1 MMFPPPILAAED
13 NPLGHVLDKAL
24 IPLPEGMF
32 SPATAKFLGPI
43 LTMNTLTMIIA
54 SAIMVWALITASKS
68 IHTGPDKDGD
78 NRYITKGRFAQ
89 MIEVVVLY
97 LRDSVI
103 RAQLGREGDRFAPFL
118 LTVFFFILF
127 NNLLGLVPL
136 LDLQHLFGAL
146 FLNDSHFA
154 VIGGT
159 ATGRIAVTGAL
170 AVVAFILWQ
179 VNGLRSLGLIE
190 WCRHFTAGAPW
201 YLWWLMVPVEIMS
214 MFVKPFALAIR
225 LFANMTAGHVL
236 LAVLMMFTAAAPK
249 ALGLLAGGP
258 IGLISAIG
266 AIGIFFLEILVAF
279 LQAFI
284 FLFLTTVFIAQL
296 VHHHDEHAESHT
308 SHEAEPHPAP
318 AHA

>member
-1 MMFPPPILAAED
+1 MFPPPILAAED
-13 NPLGHVLDKAL
+13 NPLGHVLDRAL
-24 IPLPEGMF
+24 IPLPHGMF
-32 SPATAKFLGPI
+32 SPETRKFLGPL

-54 SAIMVWALITASKS
+54 SAIMVWALMVAARS
-68 IHTGPDKDGD
+68 IQTGPRNEGD
-78 NRYITKGRFAQ
+78 DCYITHGRFAQ

-97 LRDSVI
+97 LRDNVI
-103 RAQLGREGDRFAPFL
+103 RAQLGRDGDRFAPFL

-146 FLNDSHFA
+146 FLNDPHFA

-179 VNGLRSLGLIE
+179 VNGLRSLGLVG
-190 WCRHFTAGAPW
+190 WAKHFTAGAPW

-258 IGLISAIG
+258 IGVISAVG

-284 FLFLTTVFIAQL
+284 FLFLTAVFIAQL
-296 VHHHDEHAESHT
+296 VHHHEEHDESHSSPHT
-308 SHEAEPHPAP
+308 ERHGAPSHA
-318 AHA
+318 